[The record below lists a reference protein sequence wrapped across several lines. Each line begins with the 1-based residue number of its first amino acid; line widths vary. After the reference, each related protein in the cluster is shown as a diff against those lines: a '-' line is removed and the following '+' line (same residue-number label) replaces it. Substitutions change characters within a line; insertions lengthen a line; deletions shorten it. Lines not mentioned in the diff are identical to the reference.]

1 MDSRTEIQA
10 IKLVLLDGKS
20 PFPNESL
27 VGQGLKDGKYILVY
41 FSEKEKSYREKPM
54 FKKHDH

>member
-1 MDSRTEIQA
+1 MCVSVCVVRVLHEGWADFAESALPRTEIQA

-27 VGQGLKDGKYILVY
+27 VGQGLKDGK
-41 FSEKEKSYREKPM
+41 
-54 FKKHDH
+54 